1 MPQNRD
7 ATGRFQKGQ
16 SGNPGGRPKVPD
28 NIKKALSELVP
39 ESIEVKR
46 QILHDET
53 APLDLKNRVAD
64 SILDRVY
71 GKPGYAVEDASAE
84 TLSRLDAMLAGFKHA
99 VDAETE

>member
-28 NIKKALSELVP
+28 NIKKALSDLVP

-53 APLDLKNRVAD
+53 APLDLKNKVAD

>member
-7 ATGRFQKGQ
+7 STGRFQKGK

-28 NIKKALSELVP
+28 NIKKALSDLVP
-39 ESIEVKR
+39 ESIEIKR

-53 APLDLKNRVAD
+53 APLDLKNKVAD

-99 VDAETE
+99 VNTETE